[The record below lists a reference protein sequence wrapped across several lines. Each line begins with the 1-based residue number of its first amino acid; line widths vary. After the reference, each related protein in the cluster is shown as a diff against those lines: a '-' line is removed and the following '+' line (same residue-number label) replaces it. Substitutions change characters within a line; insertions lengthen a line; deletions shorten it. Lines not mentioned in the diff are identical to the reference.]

1 MPVLEEGKLL
11 FKERLANE
19 KSIDST
25 DDGKLEGFREILR
38 YDKRNRNAKRALWT
52 IIKCLKPRHII
63 KDLYQKNLL
72 ERVFW
77 YIFLI
82 GC

>member
-25 DDGKLEGFREILR
+25 DDGKSEGFVKFCAMTKETEMPNVR
-38 YDKRNRNAKRALWT
+38 YGQVLS
-52 IIKCLKPRHII
+52 
-63 KDLYQKNLL
+63 
-72 ERVFW
+72 V
-77 YIFLI
+77 
-82 GC
+82 